1 MADFTSSA
9 VRKRQSLRRLGLVAL
24 LLLAFILRV
33 WNLDWDEGTH
43 QHPDERYWSMV
54 TSCLLYTSPSP
65 RDRQKSRMPSSA

>member
-9 VRKRQSLRRLGLVAL
+9 VRKRQSLRRLGLIVL
-24 LLLAFILRV
+24 LILAFILRV

-54 TSCLLYTSPSP
+54 TSDISWEDLSLIHI
-65 RDRQKSRMPSSA
+65 